1 MGAVTISNQKNYWD
15 TPLWE
20 TSMSEKRRKKHRNN
34 GHKHHCLKRD
44 RLQCRLLVPLLKYL
58 QTSTNKSLFFF
69 LWKFSI
75 NTNLSIWHQRKSVI
89 IVISPTI
96 IYNMQPILLL
106 VSDGRYRKTDCFDR
120 RGWWTFFSSFGTKK
134 WKTPKKYHKA
144 ECVQRRVQ
152 KLAKQNVWVWESS
165 AQPFLRFIM

>member
-1 MGAVTISNQKNYWD
+1 MGTVITFCPLIFWGGRRISLEPNYWD
-15 TPLWE
+15 QFPIVIWGLWQFLTKRIIGTPLFNKYQCQRKE
-20 TSMSEKRRKKHRNN
+20 EKTHRNN

-58 QTSTNKSLFFF
+58 QISTNKSLFFF

-96 IYNMQPILLL
+96 IYNMQPI
-106 VSDGRYRKTDCFDR
+106 T
-120 RGWWTFFSSFGTKK
+120 W
-134 WKTPKKYHKA
+134 
-144 ECVQRRVQ
+144 
-152 KLAKQNVWVWESS
+152 
-165 AQPFLRFIM
+165 